1 MQKCRFGEVLIFNT
15 KQNLQNQIT
24 NNMGCCYSSPYSR
37 RRYRDPADLDEDFV
51 PIRYDILHLLKK
63 LYALSVCKFQIPM
76 LASNCTP
83 IHSDTLVQIELDR
96 I

>member
-37 RRYRDPADLDEDFV
+37 RRYRDPADLDEDFI

-63 LYALSVCKFQIPM
+63 
-76 LASNCTP
+76 
-83 IHSDTLVQIELDR
+83 TLRVIGV
-96 I
+96 